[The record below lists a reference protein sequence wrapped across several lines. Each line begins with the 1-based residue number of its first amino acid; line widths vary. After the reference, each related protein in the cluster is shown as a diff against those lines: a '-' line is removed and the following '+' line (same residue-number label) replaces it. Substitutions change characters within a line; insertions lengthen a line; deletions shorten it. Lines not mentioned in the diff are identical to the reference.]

1 LFGYL
6 CFEIYFSGFLV
17 DENGENNIE
26 QLKLRV
32 NHQIITPLQLRALN
46 ENYFFRIIDR
56 FLIFA
61 KFVGRICA
69 NRLIIDLN

>member
-17 DENGENNIE
+17 DENEENNIE

-32 NHQIITPLQLRALN
+32 NHQIITPLQLQALN
-46 ENYFFRIIDR
+46 QNYFFRIIDR